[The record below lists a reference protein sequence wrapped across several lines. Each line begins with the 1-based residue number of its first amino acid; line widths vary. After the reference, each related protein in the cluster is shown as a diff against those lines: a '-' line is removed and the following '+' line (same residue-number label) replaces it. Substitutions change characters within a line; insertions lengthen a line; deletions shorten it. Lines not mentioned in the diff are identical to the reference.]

1 MTFKYQKQIIRCR
14 NLIRTDDEVCTATL
28 VRDLMQ
34 LIGYEE
40 EEGEEGNARMIS
52 GAHVFEQLKAE
63 WSKFRM
69 NQGRKPNHPVSII
82 SLLFICFHFMK
93 KDDELGERTEHVADR
108 EHMKNSENASKSSRF
123 TILN

>member
-1 MTFKYQKQIIRCR
+1 
-14 NLIRTDDEVCTATL
+14 
-28 VRDLMQ
+28 MQ